1 MNAYQREDRITEL
14 QIGNIVSD
22 INEACSPNNFNLR
35 PANFITLTSKLL
47 KYFLELIND
56 DFIFILC
63 YSALDQEM
71 RPCELSG
78 IYSIRTRMPYSYN
91 HKIMTNYSRLVSLLD
106 SRFMCQEK
114 DLKLRSN
121 CEEPEMFQF
130 ICTTDNRIKSKLI
143 ISIVKILSN
152 HFIFNPRFLL
162 SRRLERK

>member
-1 MNAYQREDRITEL
+1 MF
-14 QIGNIVSD
+14 
-22 INEACSPNNFNLR
+22 P
-35 PANFITLTSKLL
+35 
-47 KYFLELIND
+47 ELIGYSQQFSLNFLISMFLLNCFSSFHFCFLWNQRKISFSQY